1 MSYGAQGFKGCDD
14 NDDYD
19 DDDNDDDCVNCTVN
33 NQMVFFFRRPN
44 IANSKRTKL
53 SIYLFFPNAT
63 ICPLWI
69 QWPSLLGMTGV

>member
-33 NQMVFFFRRPN
+33 NQMVFFSSGPILLTANEPN
-44 IANSKRTKL
+44 
-53 SIYLFFPNAT
+53 
-63 ICPLWI
+63 
-69 QWPSLLGMTGV
+69 